1 MLTIQKHKCGVL
13 YSAILGFSL
22 LLGTPAHASIE
33 ADQSSAVVFVYQRI
47 GEDSM
52 PRSSIS
58 TDQFRAHINE
68 LKAGGYK
75 VLPLPKIIEAIRAG
89 ESLPQNTVAITF
101 DGAYTSTL
109 NNALPLLKEAGLP
122 YTLFFAT
129 DMADGAP
136 THAGWDQ
143 LKSLGRDGLASFGI
157 MPSGYVHMVGQTP
170 AQNAALVNKAMT
182 RFKEEM
188 GEDPPFFAYPYG
200 EYSAAVKKLL
210 GDYAFK
216 AVFAL
221 QSGVVHGK
229 SDFLALPR
237 FIMTDNYGDLDRFRL
252 TANALP
258 LPVSDVIPED
268 MVLKDNPPLVGFT
281 VTPELTSLSKLSCF
295 ASGIGKLDLARP
307 GSGRI
312 EIRLKEPL
320 QERRTRINC
329 TLPDDTVIPGRPQ
342 SWRWFGVQLIAPD
355 YGDDSEADA
364 ATPAQS
370 GEEDSD
376 TDENPGEE

>member
-1 MLTIQKHKCGVL
+1 MLSIQKHKPSVL
-13 YSAILGFSL
+13 YSAILGLSL
-22 LLGTPAHASIE
+22 LLGSPAHASIE

-58 TDQFRAHINE
+58 TDQFRQHINE

-75 VLPLPKIIEAIRAG
+75 VLPLRKIIDAVRAG
-89 ESLPQNTVAITF
+89 EALPQNSVAITF
-101 DGAYTSTL
+101 DGAYLSTI
-109 NNALPLLKEAGLP
+109 NNALPILKEAALP
-122 YTLFFAT
+122 YTLFFSS

-136 THAGWDQ
+136 AHAGWDL
-143 LKSLGRDGLASFGI
+143 LKSLRRDELSSFGI
-157 MPSGYVHMVGQTP
+157 MPSAYAHMVGQTP
-170 AQNAALVNKAMT
+170 AQNAAIVNKALT

-188 GEDPPFFAYPYG
+188 GQDPVFFAYPYG
-200 EYSAAVKKLL
+200 EYSGAVKKLM

-221 QSGVVHGK
+221 QSGVVHAK

-268 MVLKDNPPLVGFT
+268 MVLKDNPPMVGFT
-281 VTPELTSLSKLSCF
+281 VSPELASLSKLSCF
-295 ASGIGKLDLARP
+295 ASGIGKLELARP

-312 EIRLKEPL
+312 EIRLKDPL

-342 SWRWFGVQLIAPD
+342 SWRWFGMQLIAPD
-355 YGDDSEADA
+355 FGDDSEADA
-364 ATPAQS
+364 ATPAPT
-370 GEEDSD
+370 GAEDSD
-376 TDENPGEE
+376 TSENPGEE

>member
-13 YSAILGFSL
+13 YSAILGLSL
-22 LLGTPAHASIE
+22 LLAAPAQASID

-58 TDQFRAHINE
+58 NDQFRAHINE

-89 ESLPQNTVAITF
+89 EPLPQNTVAITF

-109 NNALPLLKEAGLP
+109 NNALPVLKDAGLP
-122 YTLFFAT
+122 YTVFVAT

-136 THAGWDQ
+136 SHAGWDQ
-143 LKSLGRDGLASFGI
+143 LKSLNRDGLASFGI
-157 MPSGYVHMVGQTP
+157 MPSAYAHMVGQTP

-182 RFKEEM
+182 RFKQEM
-188 GEDPPFFAYPYG
+188 GEEPLFFAYPYG

-216 AVFAL
+216 AAFAL
-221 QSGVVHGK
+221 QSGVLHGK

-258 LPVSDVIPED
+258 LPVGDVIPED
-268 MVLKDNPPLVGFT
+268 MVLKENPPMVGFT
-281 VTPELTSLSKLSCF
+281 VTPELGSLSKLSCF
-295 ASGIGKLDLARP
+295 ASGIGKLELARP

-312 EIRLKEPL
+312 EIRLTDPL

-329 TLPDDTVIPGRPQ
+329 TLPDNTVIPGRPQ

-355 YGDDSEADA
+355 YGDDSEADP

-370 GEEDSD
+370 GAEASD